1 MNYCQKRTI
10 TNCLGKI
17 LQFYQYGKEGLVLEP
32 GGFVELFA
40 ARCPDLYEDNKA
52 FILFLDKILVACC
65 DAGRK
70 STHPPGE

>member
-40 ARCPDLYEDNKA
+40 ARCPDLYEDNKNFDFQYYFGYLYQFA
-52 FILFLDKILVACC
+52 
-65 DAGRK
+65 
-70 STHPPGE
+70 H